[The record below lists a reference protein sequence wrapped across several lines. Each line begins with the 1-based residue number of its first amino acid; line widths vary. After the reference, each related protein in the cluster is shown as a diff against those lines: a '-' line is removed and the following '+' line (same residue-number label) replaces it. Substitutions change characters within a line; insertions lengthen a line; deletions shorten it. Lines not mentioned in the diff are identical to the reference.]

1 MKAAPKVTLR
11 EYRALAE
18 VRHQIRRFLNFSEN
32 AARAHGI
39 EPRQHQLLLALAGL
53 PEGELPTIGVAAE
66 RLQIAHHSAVEL
78 ASRSA
83 SAGLVVRHPSAADRR
98 QVTLRITAKGRR
110 ILERLSVAHRDELRS
125 AAPAL
130 LRSLTTVVGEA

>member
-1 MKAAPKVTLR
+1 MTVGSKISLR

-18 VRHQIRRFLNFSEN
+18 VRHQIRRFLNFSED

-53 PEGELPTIGVAAE
+53 PEGALPTIGAVAE
-66 RLQIAHHSAVEL
+66 RLQIEHPSAVEL

-83 SAGLVVRHPSAADRR
+83 KAGLVTRQASKGDRR
-98 QVTLRITAKGRR
+98 RVTLRITAKGQR
-110 ILERLSVAHRDELRS
+110 ILERLSLSHRDELRS
-125 AAPAL
+125 AAPSL
-130 LRSLTTVVGEA
+130 LRSLEAIVGT